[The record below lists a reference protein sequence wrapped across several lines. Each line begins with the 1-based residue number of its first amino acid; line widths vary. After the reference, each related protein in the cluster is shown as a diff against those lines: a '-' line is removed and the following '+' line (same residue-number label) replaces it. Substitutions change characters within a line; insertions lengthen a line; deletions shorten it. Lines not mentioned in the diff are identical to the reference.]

1 MLFLHFQRHSLPS
14 LVFLALVLLTSPLPS
29 HADTGVKSIMAT
41 GVAGMAGDNVAK
53 ARQDALQDALR
64 QALEQGVGVFMDAR
78 SIVANSQLLEKI
90 VTNVQGYV
98 AAYEILQE
106 RESGGL
112 YRVTVQAEVRTGAIQ
127 SELQSM
133 GLLKAM
139 MDYPRVLLLPAPEQP
154 ITAQSRTAETILIRE
169 FTDRRFELVD
179 PEQSARL
186 HAEAQILL
194 GSSGPIDIAARI
206 GLAHHAEVVV
216 LYETGAGRPR
226 HDGLME
232 TARASLRTRVVLS
245 TTAQILTAQDH
256 SAHGLGNTPDLAVQ
270 DGTRKAA
277 IQSAETVS
285 AAVTTW
291 WWDYTANGTP
301 HTIILRA
308 APGQDRLVM
317 DFQRAV
323 ESIPNVTALSE
334 RASGGGV
341 TEMTVRYRGSAGDLR
356 RALFD
361 TLHGRPGFQGLK
373 TEVSKGRYMVL
384 SVM

>member
-1 MLFLHFQRHSLPS
+1 MIQAFAKPGAVFTAVIFLLIFCWVQEVRAES
-14 LVFLALVLLTSPLPS
+14 
-29 HADTGVKSIMAT
+29 GVKSIMAT
-41 GVAGMAGDNVAK
+41 GAAGIQGENMAK

-64 QALEQGVGVFMDAR
+64 QALEQGVGVYMDAR
-78 SIVANSQLLEKI
+78 SIVANSKLVEKI

-112 YRVTVQAEVRTGAIQ
+112 FRVTVQAEVRTGDIRD
-127 SELQSM
+127 ELMSM

-179 PEQSARL
+179 PDQSAKL
-186 HAEAQILL
+186 HSEAKALL
-194 GSSGPIDIAARI
+194 EITSPIDVAARI
-206 GLAHHAEVVV
+206 GLDHHAEVVIM
-216 LYETGAGRPR
+216 YKTEAGRSR

-232 TARASLRTRVVLS
+232 TAPASLRTRVVLS

-256 SAHGLGNTPDLAVQ
+256 GAHGLGNTPDLAVH

-277 IQSAETVS
+277 VQSAETVS

-301 HTIILRA
+301 HTVILRA
-308 APGQDRLVM
+308 KPGQDRLVM
-317 DFQRAV
+317 DFQQAV

-356 RALFD
+356 RAMFD
-361 TLHGRPGFQGLK
+361 ALQGRPGFQGLK

-384 SVM
+384 SLL